1 MPTCFAKAAS
11 RAAAARQQRD
21 RPTEQARRIKA
32 ELSSLHVISSFAAPS
47 SHLYH
52 AADTTTPR
60 PPGGTELPWGSP
72 LRHVSA
78 GLGTS
83 IVNVLGQPQRLP
95 LPALST
101 TRAGVPM
108 QESVRAI
115 MARGGASAAS
125 VLPADSEIRLYEE
138 SKGSL
143 ADRAAMTQ
151 GTAAEIMSRD
161 TCVAARPCPAPA
173 PVNPKSHLHH
183 SSFHPPPHTHTPLC
197 AALTPCSSSLQK
209 SPSTAR
215 TGRTTRCTLQTLT
228 GKSTRGAGLPIPMQ
242 SFSRSLQ

>member
-1 MPTCFAKAAS
+1 MPCFAKAAS

-32 ELSSLHVISSFAAPS
+32 ELASLHVVSSFAAPS

-60 PPGGTELPWGSP
+60 PPGGTDLPWGSP

-101 TRAGVPM
+101 TRAGFPM

-115 MARGGASAAS
+115 MARGGATSAS
-125 VLPADSEIRLYEE
+125 VLPTDSEIRLYEA

-161 TCVAARPCPAPA
+161 TCVAAARRLLLDLQQVPLHPLSP
-173 PVNPKSHLHH
+173 PSPFPSLRSVNTMLKLTAEKPINSTHRQDFPLHSADTYRKRH
-183 SSFHPPPHTHTPLC
+183 
-197 AALTPCSSSLQK
+197 
-209 SPSTAR
+209 
-215 TGRTTRCTLQTLT
+215 
-228 GKSTRGAGLPIPMQ
+228 
-242 SFSRSLQ
+242 